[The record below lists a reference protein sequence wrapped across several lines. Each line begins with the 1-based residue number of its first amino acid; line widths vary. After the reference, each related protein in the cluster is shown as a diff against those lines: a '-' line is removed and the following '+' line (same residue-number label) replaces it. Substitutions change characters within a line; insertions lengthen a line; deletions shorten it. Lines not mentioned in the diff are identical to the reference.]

1 MPTLIE
7 NPAEV
12 EKFMKEKQQN
22 EVDLGDA
29 LLKAF
34 NSKPLIDE
42 LRLIVACGLSELIT
56 LNEMTRDLTTVVNKA
71 MADVMREEVKINMAV
86 LTALGKPPKGA
97 KPMKI
102 ELPAALPQ
110 IQDQLHTLD
119 AFQCSDI

>member
-1 MPTLIE
+1 MPQLVE
-7 NPAEV
+7 KPADV
-12 EKFMKEKQQN
+12 EKFIQEKQQN
-22 EVDLGDA
+22 EVDLAEA
-29 LLKAF
+29 LMKVF
-34 NSKPLIDE
+34 NSKGVIDE
-42 LRLIVACGLSELIT
+42 LRLIVGCGLSELIT

-110 IQDQLHTLD
+110 IQDQ
-119 AFQCSDI
+119 